1 MAVDR
6 MWCLMKSLARC
17 RKGQALVEFALVLP
31 LLLLLILG
39 IVEFGRAWNAKQI
52 LTDAAREGAR
62 LSVVGDPTITDTSQ
76 VNPSIRTIIAL
87 AGLDSSTA
95 TISYPDG
102 FKTGTGNVTSVM
114 VSLPFQFVVLHRLV
128 QLVTSSNGTMVLSTT
143 ARMRN
148 E

>member
-1 MAVDR
+1 
-6 MWCLMKSLARC
+6 MKSLARC
-17 RKGQALVEFALVLP
+17 RRGQALVEFALVLP
-31 LLLLLILG
+31 LLMLLILG

-62 LSVVGDPTITDTSQ
+62 LSVVGDPSITDTSQ
-76 VNPSIRTIIAL
+76 VNPTIRTIIAL
-87 AGLDSSTA
+87 AGLDSSTV

>member
-1 MAVDR
+1 
-6 MWCLMKSLARC
+6 MKSLARC

-62 LSVVGDPTITDTSQ
+62 LSVIGNSNITDTSQ
-76 VNPSIRTIIAL
+76 VNTRIRQIVAL
-87 AGLDSSTA
+87 AGLDSTTL
-95 TISYPDG
+95 TITYPDG

>member
-1 MAVDR
+1 M
-6 MWCLMKSLARC
+6 
-17 RKGQALVEFALVLP
+17 
-31 LLLLLILG
+31 LLILG

-87 AGLDSSTA
+87 AGLDSSTV

>member
-1 MAVDR
+1 
-6 MWCLMKSLARC
+6 MKSLARC
-17 RKGQALVEFALVLP
+17 RRGQALVEFALVLP
-31 LLLLLILG
+31 LLMLLILG

-87 AGLDSSTA
+87 AGLDSSTV

>member
-1 MAVDR
+1 
-6 MWCLMKSLARC
+6 MKSLARC

-62 LSVVGDPTITDTSQ
+62 LSVIGNSNITDTSQ
-76 VNPSIRTIIAL
+76 VNTRIRQIVAL
-87 AGLDSSTA
+87 AGLDSTTL
-95 TISYPDG
+95 TITYPDG
-102 FKTGTGNVTSVM
+102 FKTGIPNVTSVKL
-114 VSLPFQFVVLHRLV
+114 SLPFQFVVLHRLV